1 MTIAVPSAA
10 QIAQNLERTAR
21 VVAPAIALV
30 ITCTGLL
37 AELAYDL
44 GFQLGTAVHTRNDQL
59 AAMWRRLWV
68 SGAEPAAAPITV
80 KPAPVRLAPQPH
92 PLAELAADLETLSC
106 GQLRTMAGAR
116 CKASRAR
123 KAELIAMVLAD

>member
-1 MTIAVPSAA
+1 MTLTVPTAA

-21 VVAPAIALV
+21 MVAPAIALV

-92 PLAELAADLETLSC
+92 PLAELAADLEVLSY
-106 GQLRTMAGAR
+106 GQLRVLAGAR